1 MKQFFAAGLLI
12 VAASVIPGQTGY
24 SVARAQGACTLTL
37 AQAPDVNGLK
47 LGMKAEE
54 VLALFP
60 GSRAD
65 KEVRA
70 EMLRPASPLG
80 VSSLSIMPERYSS
93 KAKFPRVRAIALTL
107 LDGRV
112 STLNITYDGPE
123 YKHVDEFLAKFLEG
137 KKLPAAHAWEPYVGM
152 DTQLKNLNCKGFEVS
167 VFAGGKNVQNIN
179 YIKLTDVAARK
190 RLKDRRAKT
199 GEEGATG

>member
-1 MKQFFAAGLLI
+1 MKQLFAAGLLL
-12 VAASVIPGQTGY
+12 VAASVIPGQAGY

-37 AQAPDVNGLK
+37 AQAPAVEGLK

-60 GSRAD
+60 GSSAD

-70 EMLRPASPLG
+70 AMLAPASPLG
-80 VSSLSIMPERYSS
+80 LSGMVIMPQRYPS
-93 KAKFPRVRAIALTL
+93 KAKFPHVNSVTLQL

-112 STLNITYDGPE
+112 ISVNVTYEGPE
-123 YKHVDEFLAKFLEG
+123 YKHVDEFLGKYLEG

-152 DTQLKNLNCKGFEVS
+152 DTQLKTLNCKGFELK
-167 VFAGGKNVQNIN
+167 VFAGGKNVHNLN
-179 YIKLTDVAARK
+179 YIDLADVAARQ
-190 RLKDRRAKT
+190 RIKDRRAKLKGST
-199 GEEGATG
+199 R